1 MFFRSLFWER
11 NVLTLLE
18 QVQDLPRNVQVEIAN
33 RAGDFIQVAK
43 NATDEASLA
52 KFAVAAAEEQEQVI
66 ARGITSKVDHRW
78 AAPALAEAWCVAK
91 IGLCNRSL
99 DKHSA
104 REVMTA
110 IDTFTAT
117 VAEGRRV
124 AF

>member
-11 NVLTLLE
+11 TVLTLLE

-43 NATDEASLA
+43 AATDEASLA
-52 KFAVAAAEEQEQVI
+52 KFAVAAAEEQKQAI
-66 ARGITSKVDHRW
+66 AQGITSKVDHRW
-78 AAPALAEAWCVAK
+78 ASPALAEAWCVAK
-91 IGLCNRSL
+91 IGLYNRSL

-104 REVMTA
+104 REVLTA

-117 VAEGRRV
+117 AVEWHR
-124 AF
+124 